1 MQYKQE
7 FSISLG
13 QLEEDLNG
21 DEISPSRQFDSFK
34 LINQLSIKTKDSV
47 EQKFKQ
53 IKRRQNHHKSDI
65 HRPTQLQ
72 SIDQKNNQTEKR
84 GATYERL
91 PSDLQIDSQIR
102 QAKRKNIKVSE
113 QSLSRNNLLES
124 NSSSYSSKLGS
135 KQNCVKG
142 ILKKQTLDSSFSDNN
157 SRSSSIGSK
166 KSVKFNLSKPDV
178 RIALNQWK

>member
-1 MQYKQE
+1 MFYKQE
-7 FSISLG
+7 FTISLG
-13 QLEEDLNG
+13 QLEEDLNC
-21 DEISPSRQFDSFK
+21 DELSPSRQFDSFK
-34 LINQLSIKTKDSV
+34 MINQLLIKTKDSV
-47 EQKFKQ
+47 EQKFRQ
-53 IKRRQNHHKSDI
+53 IKRRLNHHKSDI
-65 HRPTQLQ
+65 QRLVQLHR
-72 SIDQKNNQTEKR
+72 IDEKVNETEKR

-113 QSLSRNNLLES
+113 QSLSRNNVLES

-157 SRSSSIGSK
+157 SRSSSISSK
-166 KSVKFNLSKPDV
+166 KSVKFNLQKPDV
-178 RIALNQWK
+178 RKALNQWK